1 MYILRINVL
10 DRLVHVS
17 APRAFEQLK
26 DQLSRVYP
34 AMSPQLQRIA
44 GFAMENPQGMAL
56 DTVAV
61 LARGAGVQP
70 SAMVR
75 FAQALGFGGFSE
87 MQRVFRERL
96 VARSNN
102 GMRNYRERI
111 QAFRAKQERSGPSG
125 VLGQFVADGI
135 ASLEQL
141 HDHVAPAEL
150 AAAVKILAGA
160 RTIYVL
166 GHRRSFPVA
175 YYLAY
180 ALAQL
185 EVSTQLLDTV
195 GGMLR
200 EPARLITPKDA
211 LIVVSFKNYT
221 PEVIEV
227 AQACHARKVPVVA
240 ITDNA
245 LSPLAPPAKVCFQLE
260 ESASKPFRMLVA
272 PMCLAQAIVVSL
284 GEQISR

>member
-1 MYILRINVL
+1 M
-10 DRLVHVS
+10 S

-26 DQLSRVYP
+26 DQLSRAYP

-44 GFAMENPQGMAL
+44 GFALEHPQDMAL
-56 DTVAV
+56 DTVAA

-87 MQRVFRERL
+87 LQRVFRGRL
-96 VARSNN
+96 VERSNN

-111 QAFRAKQERSGPSG
+111 AAFRAKQERSGPAG

-135 ASLEQL
+135 ASLEHL
-141 HDHVAPAEL
+141 HDQVAPADL
-150 AAAVKILAGA
+150 AAAVKLLASA

-180 ALAQL
+180 ALSQL
-185 EVSTQLLDTV
+185 ELSTQLLDTV

-200 EPARLITPKDA
+200 EPARLIGPKDA
-211 LIVVSFKNYT
+211 LLVVSFKNYT
-221 PEVIEV
+221 PEVVEV

-245 LSPLAPPAKVCFQLE
+245 LSPLVRPARVCFQVE
-260 ESASKPFRMLVA
+260 ENASQPFRMLVA
-272 PMCLAQAIVVSL
+272 PMCLAQALVVAL
-284 GEQISR
+284 GEQVSR

>member
-1 MYILRINVL
+1 M
-10 DRLVHVS
+10 S

-26 DQLSRVYP
+26 DQLSRAYP

-44 GFAMENPQGMAL
+44 GFALENPQEMAL
-56 DTVAV
+56 DTVAS

-75 FAQALGFGGFSE
+75 FAQALGFAGFSE
-87 MQRVFRERL
+87 MQRVFRGRL
-96 VARSNN
+96 VERSNS

-111 QAFRAKQERSGPSG
+111 EAFRARQERSGPAG
-125 VLGQFVADGI
+125 VLSQFVTDGL
-135 ASLEQL
+135 ASLEHLHEQVRPEQL
-141 HDHVAPAEL
+141 E
-150 AAAVKILAGA
+150 AAVKVLAAA

-180 ALAQL
+180 ALSQL
-185 EVSTQLLDTV
+185 ELPTQLLDTV

-200 EPARLITPKDA
+200 EPARLIGPKDA
-211 LIVVSFKNYT
+211 LLVVSFKNYT
-221 PEVIEV
+221 PDVVEV

-245 LSPLAPPAKVCFQLE
+245 LSPLVRPARVCFQVE
-260 ESASKPFRMLVA
+260 ANASKPFRMLVA
-272 PMCLAQAIVVSL
+272 PMCLAQALVVSL
-284 GEQISR
+284 GEQISK

>member
-1 MYILRINVL
+1 
-10 DRLVHVS
+10 VS

-26 DQLSRVYP
+26 DQLSRAYP

-44 GFAMENPQGMAL
+44 GFALEHPQDMAL
-56 DTVAV
+56 DTVAS

-87 MQRVFRERL
+87 MQRVFRGRL
-96 VARSNN
+96 VERSNN
-102 GMRNYRERI
+102 GSRNYRERI
-111 QAFRAKQERSGPSG
+111 EAFRAKQERSGPAG

-135 ASLEQL
+135 SALEQL
-141 HDHVAPAEL
+141 HDQVAPADL
-150 AAAVKILAGA
+150 AAAVKVLASA

-180 ALAQL
+180 ALSQL
-185 EVSTQLLDTV
+185 ELSTQLLDTV

-200 EPARLITPKDA
+200 EPARLIGPKDA
-211 LIVVSFKNYT
+211 LVVVSFKNYT
-221 PEVIEV
+221 PEVVEV

-245 LSPLAPPAKVCFQLE
+245 LSPLAQPAKVCFQVE
-260 ESASKPFRMLVA
+260 ENASKPFRMLVA
-272 PMCLAQAIVVSL
+272 PMCLAQALVVSL
-284 GEQISR
+284 GEQISK

>member
-1 MYILRINVL
+1 
-10 DRLVHVS
+10 VS

-26 DQLSRVYP
+26 DQLSRAYP
-34 AMSPQLQRIA
+34 GMSPQLQRIA
-44 GFAMENPQGMAL
+44 GFALENPQEMAL
-56 DTVAV
+56 DTVAA

-87 MQRVFRERL
+87 MQRVFRGRL
-96 VARSNN
+96 VERSNN
-102 GMRNYRERI
+102 GPRNYRERI
-111 QAFRAKQERSGPSG
+111 EAFRAKQERSGPAG

-135 ASLEQL
+135 SSLEQL
-141 HDHVAPAEL
+141 HEQVAPADL
-150 AAAVKILAGA
+150 AAAVKILASA

-180 ALAQL
+180 ALSQL
-185 EVSTQLLDTV
+185 ELPTQLLDTV

-200 EPARLITPKDA
+200 EPARLIGPKDA
-211 LIVVSFKNYT
+211 LVVVSFKNYT
-221 PEVIEV
+221 PDVVEI
-227 AQACHARKVPVVA
+227 AQGCHARKVPVIA

-245 LSPLAPPAKVCFQLE
+245 LSPLARSARVCFQVE
-260 ESASKPFRMLVA
+260 ESASQPFRMLVA
-272 PMCLAQAIVVSL
+272 PMCLAQALVVSL
-284 GEQISR
+284 GEQIAK

>member
-1 MYILRINVL
+1 
-10 DRLVHVS
+10 VS

-26 DQLSRVYP
+26 EQLSRAYP
-34 AMSPQLQRIA
+34 GMSPQLQRIA
-44 GFAMENPQGMAL
+44 GYALENPQEMAL
-56 DTVAV
+56 DTVAS

-87 MQRVFRERL
+87 MQRVFRGRL
-96 VARSNN
+96 VERSNN

-111 QAFRAKQERSGPSG
+111 EAFRARQERSGPSG
-125 VLGQFVADGI
+125 VLDQFVADGI

-141 HDHVAPAEL
+141 HEQVSPADL
-150 AAAVKILAGA
+150 AAAVKVLAAA

-185 EVSTQLLDTV
+185 ELSTQLLDTV
-195 GGMLR
+195 GGIM
-200 EPARLITPKDA
+200 
-211 LIVVSFKNYT
+211 NYT
-221 PEVIEV
+221 PEVVEV
-227 AQACHARKVPVVA
+227 ALACHARKVPVVA
-240 ITDNA
+240 MTDNA
-245 LSPLAPPAKVCFQLE
+245 LSPLTRPSRVCFQIE
-260 ESASKPFRMLVA
+260 EGSAKPFRMLAA
-272 PMCLAQAIVVSL
+272 PMCLAQALVVAL
-284 GEQISR
+284 GEQISK

>member
-1 MYILRINVL
+1 
-10 DRLVHVS
+10 VS

-26 DQLSRVYP
+26 DQLSRAYP

-44 GFAMENPQGMAL
+44 GFALEHPQDMAL
-56 DTVAV
+56 DTVAS

-87 MQRVFRERL
+87 LQRVFRGRL
-96 VARSNN
+96 VERSNN
-102 GMRNYRERI
+102 GSRNYRERI
-111 QAFRAKQERSGPSG
+111 EAFRAKQERSGPAG

-135 ASLEQL
+135 SSLEQL
-141 HDHVAPAEL
+141 HDQVAPADL
-150 AAAVKILAGA
+150 AAAVKILASA

-185 EVSTQLLDTV
+185 ELSTQLLDTV

-200 EPARLITPKDA
+200 EPARLIGPKDA
-211 LIVVSFKNYT
+211 LVVVSFKNYT
-221 PEVIEV
+221 PDVIEV
-227 AQACHARKVPVVA
+227 AQACHARKVPVIA

-245 LSPLAPPAKVCFQLE
+245 LSPLAQPAKVCFQIE
-260 ESASKPFRMLVA
+260 ENTSKPFRMLVA
-272 PMCLAQAIVVSL
+272 PMCLAQALVVSL
-284 GEQISR
+284 GEQVSK

>member
-1 MYILRINVL
+1 LRINVL
-10 DRLVHVS
+10 SRIVYVS

-26 DQLSRVYP
+26 DQLSRAYP

-44 GFAMENPQGMAL
+44 GFALEHPQDMAL
-56 DTVAV
+56 DTVAS

-87 MQRVFRERL
+87 MQRVFRGRL
-96 VARSNN
+96 VERSNN
-102 GMRNYRERI
+102 GSRNYRERI
-111 QAFRAKQERSGPSG
+111 EAFRAKQERSGPAG

-135 ASLEQL
+135 SALEQL
-141 HDHVAPAEL
+141 HDQVAPADL
-150 AAAVKILAGA
+150 AAAVKVLASA

-180 ALAQL
+180 ALSQL
-185 EVSTQLLDTV
+185 ELSTQLLDTV

-200 EPARLITPKDA
+200 EPARLIGPKDA
-211 LIVVSFKNYT
+211 LVVVSFKNYT
-221 PEVIEV
+221 PEVVEV

-245 LSPLAPPAKVCFQLE
+245 LSPLAQPAKVCFQVE
-260 ESASKPFRMLVA
+260 ENASKPFRMLVA
-272 PMCLAQAIVVSL
+272 PMCLAQALVVSL
-284 GEQISR
+284 GEQISK

>member
-1 MYILRINVL
+1 
-10 DRLVHVS
+10 VS

-26 DQLSRVYP
+26 DQLSRAYP

-44 GFAMENPQGMAL
+44 GFALEHPQDMAL
-56 DTVAV
+56 DTVAS

-87 MQRVFRERL
+87 MQRVFRGRL
-96 VARSNN
+96 VERSNN
-102 GMRNYRERI
+102 GSRNYRERI
-111 QAFRAKQERSGPSG
+111 EAFRAKQERSGPAG

-135 ASLEQL
+135 SSLEQL
-141 HDHVAPAEL
+141 HDQVAPADL
-150 AAAVKILAGA
+150 AAAVKILASA

-180 ALAQL
+180 ALSQL
-185 EVSTQLLDTV
+185 ELPTQLLDTV

-200 EPARLITPKDA
+200 EPARLIGPKDA
-211 LIVVSFKNYT
+211 LVVVSFKNYT
-221 PEVIEV
+221 PDVIEV
-227 AQACHARKVPVVA
+227 AQACHARKVPVIA

-245 LSPLAPPAKVCFQLE
+245 LSPLAQPAKVCFQIE
-260 ESASKPFRMLVA
+260 ENASQPFRMLVA
-272 PMCLAQAIVVSL
+272 PMCLAQALVVSL
-284 GEQISR
+284 GEQISK

>member
-1 MYILRINVL
+1 MS
-10 DRLVHVS
+10 S

-44 GFAMENPQGMAL
+44 AFALEHPQDMAL
-56 DTVAV
+56 DTVAS

-75 FAQALGFGGFSE
+75 FAQALGYGGFSDL
-87 MQRVFRERL
+87 QRVFRGRL
-96 VARSNN
+96 VERSNN
-102 GMRNYRERI
+102 YPGLRNYRERI
-111 QAFRAKQERSGPSG
+111 EAFRANQERSGPAG
-125 VLGQFVADGI
+125 VLAQFVADGI
-135 ASLEQL
+135 ASLEHL
-141 HDHVAPAEL
+141 HEQVPPADL
-150 AAAVKILAGA
+150 AAAVKILAA
-160 RTIYVL
+160 AQTIYVL

-185 EVSTQLLDTV
+185 ELSTQLLDTV

-200 EPARLITPKDA
+200 EPARLIGPKDA

-221 PEVIEV
+221 PEVVEV
-227 AQACHARKVPVVA
+227 AQSCHARKVRVIA

-245 LSPLAPPAKVCFQLE
+245 LSPLAQPARVCFQIE
-260 ESASKPFRMLVA
+260 EKSSQPFRMLVA
-272 PMCLAQAIVVSL
+272 PMCLAQALVVAL
-284 GEQISR
+284 GEHVSK

>member
-1 MYILRINVL
+1 M
-10 DRLVHVS
+10 S
-17 APRAFEQLK
+17 ATRSFEQLK
-26 DQLSRVYP
+26 DQLSRAYP
-34 AMSPQLQRIA
+34 AMSPQQQRIA
-44 GFAMENPQGMAL
+44 GFALEHPQDMAL
-56 DTVAV
+56 DTVAS

-87 MQRVFRERL
+87 MQRVFRGRL
-96 VARSNN
+96 VERSNN

-111 QAFRAKQERSGPSG
+111 EAFRAKQERTGPAG

-141 HDHVAPAEL
+141 HEQVPPGDL

-160 RTIYVL
+160 GTIYVL

-185 EVSTQLLDTV
+185 ELPTQLLDTV

-200 EPARLITPKDA
+200 EPARLIGPKDA
-211 LIVVSFKNYT
+211 LLVVSFKNYT

-245 LSPLAPPAKVCFQLE
+245 LSPLVQPAKVSFQIE
-260 ESASKPFRMLVA
+260 EKTSRPFRMLVA
-272 PMCLAQAIVVSL
+272 PMCLAQALVVSL
-284 GEQISR
+284 GEHLSR